1 MPHTPTV
8 LVADSS
14 DGRRRT
20 FGLAL
25 YEGGY
30 EVINAVNGEEALRFT
45 AGLNPD
51 LVVAHTGL
59 DGLEPDDLHAR
70 LKATG
75 LSVPPFLVVTDGSV
89 PHLEELDDDSIYL
102 LDDADAEPHRFL
114 QQVRLL
120 LLARQ
125 MGGEL
130 SESIDVLYGDLTR
143 ISIGELLQVL
153 SRAVL
158 TGHVTLT
165 VGPEAG
171 IWLKDGQ
178 VIEAHWGPVTGRKAF
193 NRVAA
198 LRGGSFVVTLE
209 EPTVSQA
216 IDVDL
221 ATLVSDAVDEKF
233 QLDHLFRALPS
244 LDARIQIQMGENF
257 FAVEF
262 TPLEREVLT
271 KVQKAKRFAD
281 LIDLVPATDL
291 DVLQAVQTMVD
302 RGFLHLVEPERR
314 IHVVTDSI
322 CDLTPDVLRRN
333 QIAVVPLTVLFG
345 NKVYKDGVDL
355 YADQFY
361 QMLRSSSVMPST
373 SPPSRADFHET
384 YRRLIA
390 TGDIVSVHI
399 SKRQSLTGAHA
410 EEAAAAG
417 MDEYLRA
424 RRQEGVPG
432 EPRIA
437 VVDTWS
443 NSVGQGMMVVF
454 AARMARR
461 GLGVDE
467 IVTRLEAI
475 RDRLK
480 FLFVVD
486 TLEFL
491 QRGGR
496 IGKAQAWFGT
506 LLGIKPILG
515 MKDGEV
521 VPVDRVRGGRR
532 AHPRII
538 ELFSEQTDPSQPV
551 FAAMAHASAP
561 KWAGRLRDM
570 LFEKF
575 QILELFEGEIG
586 PVVGTH
592 TGPGTVGAILFQPTP
607 EERELFSEPE

>member
-8 LVADSS
+8 LVADSV

-51 LVVAHTGL
+51 LVVVHTGL

-75 LSVPPFLVVTDGSV
+75 LSVPPFLVLTDGSAPRV
-89 PHLEELDDDSIYL
+89 EELDDDSIYL
-102 LDDADAEPHRFL
+102 LSDSEAEPHRFL

-130 SESIDVLYGDLTR
+130 SDSIDVLYGDLTR

-171 IWLKDGQ
+171 IWLKDGK
-178 VIEAHWGPVTGRKAF
+178 VIEAHWGPVNGRKAF

-198 LRGGSFVVTLE
+198 LRGGTFVVTLE
-209 EPTVSQA
+209 EPTVPQA

-221 ATLVSDAVDEKF
+221 ASLVSDAVDEKF
-233 QLDHLFRALPS
+233 QLDHLFRTLPS
-244 LDARIQIQMGENF
+244 LDARVRIQMGEDF

-271 KVQKAKRFAD
+271 RVQKAKRFAD

-291 DVLQAVQTMVD
+291 EVLQAVLTMME
-302 RGFLHLVEPERR
+302 RGFVQLVEPERR

-333 QIAVVPLTVLFG
+333 QITVVPLTVLFG
-345 NKVYKDGVDL
+345 KNVFKDGIDL

-361 QMLRSSSVMPST
+361 QMLQSSPVMPST
-373 SPPSRADFHET
+373 SPPSKADFHET
-384 YRRLIA
+384 YRRLA
-390 TGDIVSVHI
+390 PTGDIVSVHI

-417 MDEYLRA
+417 MDEYRRA
-424 RRQEGVPG
+424 RQQEGVPG

-443 NSVGQGMMVVF
+443 NSVGQGMMVLF
-454 AARMARR
+454 AARMVRR
-461 GLGVDE
+461 GLDVDE
-467 IVTRLEAI
+467 IVARLEAI
-475 RDRLK
+475 RDRFQ

-538 ELFSEQTDPSQPV
+538 ELFSQHVDPALPV

-561 KWAGRLRDM
+561 KWAGRLREL

-575 QILELFEGEIG
+575 QILELVEGEIG

-592 TGPGTVGAILFQPTP
+592 TGPGAVGAILFQPTP
-607 EERELFSEPE
+607 EERALFSEPE

>member
-1 MPHTPTV
+1 VAHTPTV

-51 LVVAHTGL
+51 LVVVHTGL
-59 DGLEPDDLHAR
+59 EGLEPDDLHAR

-75 LSVPPFLVVTDGSV
+75 LSVPPFLVLTDGAA
-89 PHLEELDDDSIYL
+89 PQLEELDDESIYL
-102 LDDADAEPHRFL
+102 MDDTTAEPHRFL

-130 SESIDVLYGDLTR
+130 SDSIDVLYGDLTR

-158 TGHVTLT
+158 TGHITLT

-171 IWLKDGQ
+171 IWIQDGK
-178 VIEAHWGPVTGRKAF
+178 VIDAHWGGVNGRKAF

-198 LRGGSFVVTLE
+198 LRGGSFVVNLE
-209 EPTVSQA
+209 EPTVRPS

-244 LDARIQIQMGENF
+244 LDARVNIQMGEDF

-262 TPLEREVLT
+262 APIEREILT

-281 LIDLVPATDL
+281 LIDLVSAPDL
-291 DVLQAVQTMVD
+291 EVLQAVQTMME
-302 RGFLHLVEPERR
+302 RGFIQLVEPERR
-314 IHVVTDSI
+314 IHVVTDSV

-333 QIAVVPLTVLFG
+333 QISVVPLTVLFG
-345 NKVYKDGVDL
+345 KQVFKDGIDL
-355 YADQFY
+355 HADQFY
-361 QMLRSSSVMPST
+361 QMLRASSVMPST
-373 SPPSRADFHET
+373 SPPSKADFHDF
-384 YRRLIA
+384 YRRLA
-390 TGDIVSVHI
+390 PTGDIVSVHI
-399 SKRQSLTGAHA
+399 SKRQSLTASHA

-417 MDEYLRA
+417 MDEYRRA
-424 RRQEGVPG
+424 RRQEGIPG
-432 EPRIA
+432 EPKIA

-443 NSVGQGMMVVF
+443 NSVGQGMMAVF
-454 AARMARR
+454 AARLARR

-467 IVTRLEAI
+467 IVARLEAI
-475 RDRLK
+475 RDRLQ

-538 ELFSEQTDPSQPV
+538 ELFSERVDPTLPV

-561 KWAGRLRDM
+561 KWAGRLRDL

-575 QILELFEGEIG
+575 EILELFEGEIG

-592 TGPGTVGAILFQPTP
+592 AGPGTVGAILFQPTP
-607 EERELFSEPE
+607 AERELFSEPE